1 MAVIV
6 QEAGSSNVVGGG
18 VGLRKLD
25 GVAGDVGGEAGAGGG
40 AGLCE
45 ISWGHDDYALVR
57 SLVQKKNRR
66 NQQCR
71 ARKKNFA
78 NNCLLKHQVSL
89 AGTPTAYNLTQT

>member
-1 MAVIV
+1 MTKKIIIHTVAVDV
-6 QEAGSSNVVGGG
+6 GSGGG
-18 VGLRKLD
+18 LHKP
-25 GVAGDVGGEAGAGGG
+25 GV
-40 AGLCE
+40 GLCE